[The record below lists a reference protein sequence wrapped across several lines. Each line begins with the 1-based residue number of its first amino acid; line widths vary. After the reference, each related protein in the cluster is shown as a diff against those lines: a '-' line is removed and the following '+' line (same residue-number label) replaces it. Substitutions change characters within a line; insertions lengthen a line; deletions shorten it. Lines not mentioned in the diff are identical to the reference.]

1 MACSGED
8 LLIDISQRIQVMR
21 AQETT
26 NYVVPDYLADEWQ
39 QKLRDAAE
47 WDEVDGSAQQRR
59 VNAPSPSSSISSLSD
74 ISPSS
79 GSVGSKALPQRIN
92 KLWREK
98 ICEWCYQIVDTYD
111 FNREVVSIT
120 MSYLDRYLAT
130 RIVNSRIFQLAA
142 MTALYLAVKLYEP
155 GKLRVSSL
163 VHLSR
168 GFFMADH
175 IVTMEHSMLEALRW
189 HVHPPTPIAFCRDL
203 MHLVSGEVPAS
214 ARHDVNEL
222 ARFMTE
228 LSVCDYWFAT
238 KRPSSIALAAIINAI
253 DLQGPQ
259 RIGPKDKSEFLH
271 WVVEIGMDIANDVEI
286 IECYGRLRKMYV
298 ATGFTPHLGEGAAEE
313 ENAEIGNQSQ
323 ELVEEVAIHPLIAM

>member
-98 ICEWCYQIVDTYD
+98 ICEWCYQIVDTY
-111 FNREVVSIT
+111 
-120 MSYLDRYLAT
+120 
-130 RIVNSRIFQLAA
+130 
-142 MTALYLAVKLYEP
+142 
-155 GKLRVSSL
+155 G
-163 VHLSR
+163 
-168 GFFMADH
+168 
-175 IVTMEHSMLEALRW
+175 EA
-189 HVHPPTPIAFCRDL
+189 
-203 MHLVSGEVPAS
+203 
-214 ARHDVNEL
+214 
-222 ARFMTE
+222 
-228 LSVCDYWFAT
+228 
-238 KRPSSIALAAIINAI
+238 
-253 DLQGPQ
+253 
-259 RIGPKDKSEFLH
+259 
-271 WVVEIGMDIANDVEI
+271 
-286 IECYGRLRKMYV
+286 
-298 ATGFTPHLGEGAAEE
+298 
-313 ENAEIGNQSQ
+313 
-323 ELVEEVAIHPLIAM
+323 